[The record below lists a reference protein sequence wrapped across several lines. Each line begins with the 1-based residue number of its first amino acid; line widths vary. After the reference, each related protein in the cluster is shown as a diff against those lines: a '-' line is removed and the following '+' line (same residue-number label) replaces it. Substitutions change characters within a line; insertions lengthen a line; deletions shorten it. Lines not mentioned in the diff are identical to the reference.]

1 MKTHLRSAAGST
13 ILMAAAQ
20 ETSGTSAFWTVSRMA
35 SDVPESV
42 VPTIAVT
49 LSSSMSFL
57 AASTALVSSLASS

>member
-1 MKTHLRSAAGST
+1 
-13 ILMAAAQ
+13 MAAAH
-20 ETSGTSAFWTVSRMA
+20 ETSGTSAFCTVSRMA